1 MSDTTETTQQ
11 TQQTPAIPWLPNAD
25 ADTVGYVQ
33 NKGWQSPADA
43 LTGYRNLEKMMG
55 AERAGRTVVLPA
67 EDTPEA
73 WAPVFE
79 KLGRPVN
86 ADGYKLTVP
95 EGQSP
100 EFAKAAA
107 AQFHAL
113 GLTSRQGEA
122 LAKWWNEQA
131 GSMSQAQAAAE
142 EAALQAETE
151 GLKKDWGNE
160 YEHRTELTRRAVV
173 KLGLEEKDIA
183 AFEKVAGF
191 SKTMKVFA
199 KVADMMKEHGAEGID
214 APGSFGM
221 TPEGAKAKKAQLMAD
236 PGWRSRAMNPASAE
250 WAELTKLNKIIA
262 GA

>member
-1 MSDTTETTQQ
+1 MTDTTTETTQQ
-11 TQQTPAIPWLPNAD
+11 TAPAISWLPNAD

-33 NKGWQSPADA
+33 NKGWQGPADA

-113 GLTSRQGEA
+113 GLTARQGEA
-122 LAKWWNEQA
+122 LVKWWNEQA

-151 GLKKDWGNE
+151 GLKKDWGSE
-160 YEHRTELTRRAVV
+160 YEHRLELTRRAVQ

-191 SKTMKVFA
+191 SKTLKAFA
-199 KVADMMKEHGAEGID
+199 KVADMMKEHGAEGLD

-236 PGWRSRAMNPASAE
+236 AGWRGRAMNPNSAE

-262 GA
+262 GS